1 MSLYIDFTFSH
12 LYYGERR
19 RDTMDLPSHYTW
31 DDAVAY
37 LEKIGYEKIH
47 AIRREWQAY
56 AWPGGYPLFYY
67 TKDGGV
73 LSPRAAN
80 SELARTLDPNDECFF
95 IVACEI
101 NYEDPDLWCDHT
113 NERIPS
119 AYCEDTK

>member
-1 MSLYIDFTFSH
+1 MTLYLNFIFS
-12 LYYGERR
+12 YQENFERR
-19 RDTMDLPSHYTW
+19 RHTMDLPSTYTW
-31 DDAVAY
+31 DEAAAY
-37 LEKIGYEKIH
+37 LNKIGFDDVR
-47 AIRREWQAY
+47 AIRREWESH

-80 SELARTLDPNDECFF
+80 SELARTLDPNDDQFF
-95 IVACEI
+95 IVACDI